1 MSVDLPTILKLID
14 EILTLEK
21 KVATAVSAE
30 ADARRRAKLLKACQ
44 DRNLEAIKEILYDV
58 Q

>member
-21 KVATAVSAE
+21 KVATAISAE
-30 ADARRRAKLLKACQ
+30 NDAKRRARLLKACQ
-44 DRNLEAIKEILYDV
+44 DRDLEIGRASCRERV
-58 Q
+58 